1 MGFHGLPKHKTSFH
15 HPAPSPDR
23 KKRGEAKNV
32 PSCWIS
38 SQSSQRIMWFL
49 PAISMPCRYGAE
61 DFNRGHGQ
69 RSVHGFIDIPD
80 DFCGGLNGF
89 KKRLIK
95 NWSGFFEASKDSLT
109 FDEWFFLC
117 ATKGLDWNPVLW
129 GWSSIKCTSV
139 FFSMFW
145 PHHCV
150 VVFHVFFSIQY
161 SGDYPIN
168 LYPCVAGLYPPIISH
183 MAMWEIPVNSWFSIV
198 MLNYWRVFVGSHL
211 LNIPF
216 LKGPFCQSLPIECR
230 SYTST
235 SQWGGWQQNRSSIGV
250 FSCFAPS
257 VAVAKCLCNWVSGPM
272 SFWDTLSDEH
282 PTGSERNSIL
292 GKSQRPLTGMMV
304 SKGNYPQM
312 LLFEVY
318 ELLHIFQIIS
328 KIMNFCPVGVKTTG
342 TKLFHTPW
350 SLIWNP
356 NSAIFKREI
365 NFPRSS
371 FVVFNA
377 CLEIY
382 HYTILYQ
389 YIIIYTNP
397 IQYSLSLM
405 M

>member
-1 MGFHGLPKHKTSFH
+1 
-15 HPAPSPDR
+15 
-23 KKRGEAKNV
+23 
-32 PSCWIS
+32 
-38 SQSSQRIMWFL
+38 
-49 PAISMPCRYGAE
+49 
-61 DFNRGHGQ
+61 
-69 RSVHGFIDIPD
+69 
-80 DFCGGLNGF
+80 
-89 KKRLIK
+89 
-95 NWSGFFEASKDSLT
+95 
-109 FDEWFFLC
+109 
-117 ATKGLDWNPVLW
+117 
-129 GWSSIKCTSV
+129 
-139 FFSMFW
+139 MF
-145 PHHCV
+145 
-150 VVFHVFFSIQY
+150 FFSIQY

-235 SQWGGWQQNRSSIGV
+235 SQWVGWQQNRSSIGV

-328 KIMNFCPVGVKTTG
+328 KIMNFCPYWG
-342 TKLFHTPW
+342 
-350 SLIWNP
+350 
-356 NSAIFKREI
+356 
-365 NFPRSS
+365 RS
-371 FVVFNA
+371 
-377 CLEIY
+377 
-382 HYTILYQ
+382 
-389 YIIIYTNP
+389 
-397 IQYSLSLM
+397 
-405 M
+405 